1 MNKTETNK
9 RIAKNSL
16 MLYLRMLIT
25 MAVSLYTSR
34 VVLNALG
41 VNDFGVY
48 NVVGGVVLLFSS
60 LNTTMAT
67 AVQRFLNFEM
77 GAKNP
82 KRLNEVFN
90 TSMII
95 HIIIALLVFVLLE
108 SVGVWFLNNKLNIPS
123 ESLSAAN
130 WVLQFSIFTFIVSVL
145 SVPYDA
151 TIVANEHMKAFAYI
165 SIVEVTLKLLVAFS
179 LTIFSF
185 DKLKMYAVLMFS
197 VSVILRLV
205 YGVYSKRHFAE
216 TNFKWLLNR
225 TLFVQ
230 MISFAGWNLIGVSST
245 LIRTQGVNVVLNLF
259 YGTVVNAAM
268 GIAFQVKQAVDNFS
282 NNFLAA
288 LNPQITKSF
297 AAKDFDYLFELVFK
311 GSKYAFF
318 LVFLLTMPIIIESN
332 YILTLWLKNVP
343 EYTVVFVRLI
353 LINAIIESM
362 SKTLIQVMFATG
374 DIKRYQI
381 IVGSVTILNLPISIL
396 FLYLNFEPQVT
407 LVISII
413 IALFA
418 LIIRLKM
425 LRSMVNFPALL
436 YFKQVI
442 RLVILVA
449 IMASIVPVLL
459 HFFVDAGFV
468 RFILV
473 TLSSFISVALAVFF
487 IGLSADEQNFIISKI
502 RRILRK

>member
-67 AVQRFLNFEM
+67 AVQRFLNFEI

-108 SVGVWFLNNKLNIPS
+108 SIGVWFLNNKLNIPS

-179 LTIFSF
+179 LTMFSF
-185 DKLKMYAVLMFS
+185 DKLKLYAVLMFT

-205 YGVYSKRHFAE
+205 YGIYSKRHFAE
-216 TNFKWLLNR
+216 TNFKWLWNR
-225 TLFVQ
+225 ALFVQ

-297 AAKDFDYLFELVFK
+297 AAKEFDYLFELVFK

-332 YILTLWLKNVP
+332 YILTIWLKNVP

-407 LVISII
+407 LIISII

-418 LIIRLKM
+418 LFIRLKM
-425 LRSMVNFPALL
+425 LRTMVNFPALL

-449 IMASIVPVLL
+449 IMASIVPVFL
-459 HFFVDAGFV
+459 HFFVDAGLV

-502 RRILRK
+502 RRISKK